1 MTLATDDSLGLRRL
15 APSFV
20 GEITDLRLTDDTLAE
35 HADAIRRAFLDNKVL
50 VLRGQEI
57 SPELFS
63 AFGGLFGEP
72 DPHHVIAMRHPDEP
86 NLTILSN
93 QDEPGRKP
101 QAKYF
106 GAGWHSDYSYKA
118 APAAATML
126 LGMEVPAEG
135 GDTLFA
141 DMEAAFAVLSESRK
155 AELRR
160 LRLRHQYRWSPDRT
174 DPWARWT
181 FLSESERAATPE
193 VVHPLVRRHPETGR
207 ESLMIAPR
215 IIGSVIGVE
224 GMEEAQSDA
233 LIDALMRHAV
243 EDRFVY
249 RHRYR
254 PDDVVVWDNRCTL
267 HCATTDTLAADKVRR
282 MLRVTIRGEPPI
294 PA

>member
-1 MTLATDDSLGLRRL
+1 MTQITEDCPGVRRL
-15 APSFV
+15 GPTFG
-20 GEITDLRLTDDTLAE
+20 GELSGVRLSADTLAE
-35 HADAIRRAFLDNKVL
+35 HADAIHRAFLDNKVL
-50 VLRGQEI
+50 VLRDQQI
-57 SPELFS
+57 TPALFS
-63 AFGGLFGEP
+63 AFGVVFGEP
-72 DPHHVIAMRHPDEP
+72 DPHHVIAMRHPEQP
-86 NLTILSN
+86 NLTVLSN

-118 APAAATML
+118 VPAAATML
-126 LGMEVPAEG
+126 LATEVPDEG

-141 DMEAAFAVLSESRK
+141 DMEAAFAALPEGRK

-160 LRLRHQYRWSPDRT
+160 LRVRHQYRWSPDRA

-181 FLSESERAATPE
+181 FLSESEQAATPE
-193 VVHPLVRRHPETGR
+193 VVHPLVRRHPETSR

-215 IIGSVIGVE
+215 VIGSVIGIE
-224 GMEEAQSDA
+224 GMESTASDA
-233 LIDALMRHAV
+233 LIDDLMRHAV
-243 EDRFVY
+243 SERFVY

-254 PDDVVVWDNRCTL
+254 PWDIVVWDNRCTL

-282 MLRVTIRGEPPI
+282 MLRITIRGLPPI

>member
-1 MTLATDDSLGLRRL
+1 MTQITDATPGLRPL
-15 APSFV
+15 APTFG
-20 GEITDLRLTDDTLAE
+20 GEMTGIHLSDDTLAA
-35 HADAIRRAFLDNKVL
+35 HADAIRRGFLDSKVL
-50 VLRGQEI
+50 VLRDQRI
-57 SPELFS
+57 SPALFS
-63 AFGGLFGEP
+63 AFGAIFGEP
-72 DPHHVIAMRHPDEP
+72 DPHHVIAMRHPEHP
-86 NLTILSN
+86 NLTVLSN

-118 APAAATML
+118 VPAAATML
-126 LGMEVPAEG
+126 LASEVPDEG

-141 DMEAAFAVLSESRK
+141 DMEAAFAALPEDRK

-160 LRLRHQYRWSPDRT
+160 LRVRHQYRWSPDRS

-181 FLSESERAATPE
+181 FLSEGEQAATPE

-215 IIGSVIGVE
+215 VIGSVIGIE
-224 GMEEAQSDA
+224 GMDPAESDA
-233 LIDALMRHAV
+233 LIDDLMRHAV
-243 EDRFVY
+243 SERFVY

-254 PDDVVVWDNRCTL
+254 PWDIVVWDNRCTL
-267 HCATTDTLAADKVRR
+267 HCATTDTLPADKVRR
-282 MLRVTIRGEPPI
+282 MLRITIRGLPPI

>member
-1 MTLATDDSLGLRRL
+1 VTQTTEDNPCVRRL
-15 APSFV
+15 GPTFG
-20 GEITDLRLTDDTLAE
+20 GELSGIRLSTDTLAA
-35 HADAIRRAFLDNKVL
+35 HAGAIHRAFLDSKVL
-50 VLRGQEI
+50 VLRDQQI
-57 SPELFS
+57 TPALFS
-63 AFGGLFGEP
+63 AFGALFGEP
-72 DPHHVIAMRHPDEP
+72 DPHHVIAMRHPEQP
-86 NLTILSN
+86 NLTVLSN

-118 APAAATML
+118 VPAAATML
-126 LGMEVPAEG
+126 LATEVPDEG

-141 DMEAAFAVLSESRK
+141 DMEAAFAALPEERK
-155 AELRR
+155 SELRR
-160 LRLRHQYRWSPDRT
+160 LRVRHQYRWSPDRT

-181 FLSESERAATPE
+181 FLSERERAATPE

-215 IIGSVIGVE
+215 VIGSVIGIE
-224 GMEEAQSDA
+224 GMEPAASDA
-233 LIDALMRHAV
+233 LIDDLMRHAV
-243 EDRFVY
+243 SERFVY

-254 PDDVVVWDNRCTL
+254 PWDIIVWDNRCTL

-282 MLRVTIRGEPPI
+282 MLRITIRGLPPI

>member
-1 MTLATDDSLGLRRL
+1 MTWTADNSLTVRRL
-15 APSFV
+15 APSFT
-20 GEITDLRLTDDTLAE
+20 GEIPDLDLSKEALGG
-35 HADAIRRAFLDNKVL
+35 HAGAIRHAFLDNKVL
-50 VLRGQEI
+50 VLRGQEMG
-57 SPELFS
+57 PALFS
-63 AFGGLFGEP
+63 AFGALFGDP
-72 DPHHVIAMRHPDEP
+72 DPHHVTAMRPPEAP

-118 APAAATML
+118 VPAAATML
-126 LGMEVPAEG
+126 LAAEVPEEG

-141 DMEAAFAVLSESRK
+141 DMEAAFAELPEARK

-160 LRLRHQYRWSPDRT
+160 LRVRHQYRWSPDRN

-193 VVHPLVRRHPETGR
+193 VVHPLVRRHPETGN

-215 IIGSVIGVE
+215 VIGSVIGIE
-224 GMEEAQSDA
+224 GMDEAESDA
-233 LIDALMRHAV
+233 LIDDLMRHAV
-243 EDRFVY
+243 EERFVY

-254 PDDVVVWDNRCTL
+254 PWDVVVWDNRCTL

-282 MLRVTIRGEPPI
+282 MLRITIRGTPPI
-294 PA
+294 AA